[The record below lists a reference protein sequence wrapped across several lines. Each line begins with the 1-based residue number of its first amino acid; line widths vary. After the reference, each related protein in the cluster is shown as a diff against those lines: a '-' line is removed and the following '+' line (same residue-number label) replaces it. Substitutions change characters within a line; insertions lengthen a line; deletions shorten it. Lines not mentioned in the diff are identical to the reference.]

1 VIFRHVSNS
10 LQNRA
15 LGALGLAMLALLAGA
30 CTPAPREPAPL
41 DPQLIRLAG
50 QHPDS
55 VVGVLIQVSR
65 SVGEAERAALSQA
78 GVRVGTV
85 VGDVVTGEVRAGRA
99 AAVARLDFVA
109 YVELAAVLRP
119 LPGRGALRGDKQEG
133 R

>member
-1 VIFRHVSNS
+1 
-10 LQNRA
+10 
-15 LGALGLAMLALLAGA
+15 MLATA

-41 DPQLIRLAG
+41 DPHLMRLAG

-55 VVGVLIQVSR
+55 VVGVLIRVSR
-65 SVGEAERAALSQA
+65 NVGEAERAALGQA
-78 GVRVGTV
+78 GVRVGSV
-85 VGDVVTGEVRAGRA
+85 VGDVVTGELRAGQA

-119 LPGRGALRGDKQEG
+119 LPGQGAERGDKQEE